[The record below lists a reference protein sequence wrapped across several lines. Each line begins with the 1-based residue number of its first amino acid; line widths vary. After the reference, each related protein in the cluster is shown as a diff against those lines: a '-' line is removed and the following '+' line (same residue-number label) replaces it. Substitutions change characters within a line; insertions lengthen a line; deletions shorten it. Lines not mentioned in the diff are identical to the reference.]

1 MKYLA
6 LLLGIVYLI
15 NSDMFA
21 LVDCNNFYA
30 SCHRVWMPEHKTAP
44 VIVLSNNDGCVIA
57 RSNEAKAL
65 GVQMGTPFFQLK
77 DLIIEK
83 NIVVFSSHYALYGD
97 MSERVMNNLAR
108 FSPDVEVYS
117 IDECFLKLN
126 GFPDLESYMF
136 KIRETIIKNS
146 GIPVSVGCAKTKTLA
161 KLANK
166 LAKKGNGVC
175 LLDTEDK
182 INNALLT
189 YPVEDVWGIGRQYAK
204 KLIALNIDTAEK
216 FRNMPIEWV
225 NKNMSVVGV
234 RMWRELKGESCLQLK
249 TVLEPKKGMC
259 TSRAF
264 GKLTDDYEQLVEA
277 TTSYVS
283 RLAYKL
289 RREKLCTNVLSVRL
303 LTNRF
308 RTDLE
313 QAFPAITIALEYPIN
328 NTPDLVKA
336 ALKGLKKIFIKG
348 YKYQK
353 VEVMATGLIPES
365 EVQLNIF
372 STYNGAN
379 NKLSQVLDKLNTH
392 YGKGTIRIASE
403 GIAKKWDMKRTFLTP
418 DYTNSWEDII
428 KVK

>member
-1 MKYLA
+1 
-6 LLLGIVYLI
+6 
-15 NSDMFA
+15 
-21 LVDCNNFYA
+21 
-30 SCHRVWMPEHKTAP
+30 MPEHRTAP

-65 GVQMGTPFFQLK
+65 GIEMGTPFFQLK
-77 DLIIEK
+77 GLIKEK
-83 NIVVFSSHYALYGD
+83 GVVVFSSHYALYGD

-117 IDECFLKLN
+117 IDECFLKLQ
-126 GFPDLESYMF
+126 GFSDLENYMS
-136 KIRETIIKNS
+136 KIRETTIRNT
-146 GIPVSVGCAKTKTLA
+146 GIPVSVGCAPTKTLA

-182 INNALLT
+182 INKALLT
-189 YPVEDVWGIGRQYAK
+189 YPVEDVWGVGRQYAR
-204 KLIALNIDTAEK
+204 KLFSLNVDTAEK

-225 NKNMSVVGV
+225 HKNMSIVGV
-234 RMWRELKGESCLQLK
+234 RMWRELKGESCLDLK

-264 GKLTDDYEQLVEA
+264 GKLTDDYEELSEA
-277 TTSYVS
+277 TSSYAA
-283 RLAYKL
+283 RLAFKL

-308 RTDLE
+308 RTDLK
-313 QAFPAITIALEYPIN
+313 QVFPAVTIALEHPIN
-328 NTPDLVKA
+328 NTPDLIKA
-336 ALKGLKKIFIKG
+336 ALNGLNKIFLKG

-353 VEVMATGLIPES
+353 VEVMATGLIPEN

-372 STYNGAN
+372 NPYKDEN
-379 NKLSQVLDKLNTH
+379 NKLSRVLDKLNAH
-392 YGKGTIRIASE
+392 YGNGTVRMASE
-403 GIAKKWDMKRTFLTP
+403 GIKKKWDMRREFLTP
-418 DYTNSWEDII
+418 DYTNCWDDIV